1 MDERPA
7 ARVAA
12 RITAVAG
19 VVIAVV
25 GLVLV
30 LGAPGSAPPP
40 QAENA
45 ADGIGT
51 AFRTIVGGVLL
62 VMAGLAGIA
71 AVVLWL
77 LAERRARRLR

>member
-7 ARVAA
+7 ARLAA
-12 RITAVAG
+12 RIIALAG

-30 LGAPGSAPPP
+30 LGAPTRTPPP
-40 QAENA
+40 DNA

-51 AFRTIVGGVLL
+51 AFRTIVGGALL
-62 VMAGLAGIA
+62 VTAGLAGIV

>member
-12 RITAVAG
+12 RISAAAAAVIG
-19 VVIAVV
+19 VV

-30 LGAPGSAPPP
+30 LGGPDGAPPP
-40 QAENA
+40 TENA

-51 AFRTIVGGVLL
+51 AFRTVVGGVLL
-62 VMAGLAGIA
+62 VTAGLAAIA

>member
-7 ARVAA
+7 ARLAA
-12 RITAVAG
+12 RITALAG
-19 VVIAVV
+19 ALFAVV

-30 LGAPGSAPPP
+30 LGAPTRTPPP
-40 QAENA
+40 PTDNA

-51 AFRTIVGGVLL
+51 AFRTIVGGALL
-62 VMAGLAGIA
+62 VTAALAGIA